1 LFDIELSRTSP
12 KINYTHA
19 INLYFLCIYRTEGRD
34 NQDYLRFAY
43 GNILNIGYANAAKT
57 NITDFYYTFIGLS

>member
-43 GNILNIGYANAAKT
+43 GNILNIGYAHAAKA